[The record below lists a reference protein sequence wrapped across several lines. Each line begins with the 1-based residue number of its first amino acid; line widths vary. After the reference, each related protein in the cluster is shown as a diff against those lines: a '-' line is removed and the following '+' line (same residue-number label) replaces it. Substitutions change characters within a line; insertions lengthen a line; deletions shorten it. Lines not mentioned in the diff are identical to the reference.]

1 MEAVFTTLGHGTTT
15 LWRPSLRRSG
25 TAPPRCGGRLYDA
38 RSRHHH
44 AVEAVFN
51 TSPLP
56 LAVRTLVRAGA
67 LCRRCGLLAVLAS
80 LLQTTGSEAG
90 SGVVPLGLLTLGPW
104 DLPPPGREPVSP
116 ELVGRCVPTAP
127 TREAPRSYHCE
138 LPASPHPSAGSKGS
152 GKPLTFAQRA
162 GRTLLGA
169 EEHLFNESL
178 SPAAPTSDCCLSLF
192 SKTKGR
198 CQRYPSSQTFP
209 RVLLQGVIHL
219 LLLPDLPLGLLEN
232 PELQAWRTFWN
243 MPYAFWRPD
252 LEKGCCFYPRR
263 SCPSPTLPT
272 ATPRPAYIFS
282 WGQNPGHFSKPGSQ
296 RSSFKRLCTT
306 PPPTFL
312 GASPGLG

>member
-1 MEAVFTTLGHGTTT
+1 M
-15 LWRPSLRRSG
+15 
-25 TAPPRCGGRLYDA
+25 
-38 RSRHHH
+38 
-44 AVEAVFN
+44 
-51 TSPLP
+51 
-56 LAVRTLVRAGA
+56 
-67 LCRRCGLLAVLAS
+67 
-80 LLQTTGSEAG
+80 
-90 SGVVPLGLLTLGPW
+90 PLGLLTLGPW

-116 ELVGRCVPTAP
+116 ELVGRCIPTGP

-162 GRTLLGA
+162 GRTLLGT

-178 SPAAPTSDCCLSLF
+178 SPAAPTSDCCLSLV

-198 CQRYPSSQTFP
+198 CQCYPSSQTFP

-243 MPYAFWRPD
+243 MPHAFWRPD
-252 LEKGCCFYPRR
+252 LDKGCCFYPRR

-296 RSSFKRLCTT
+296 RSSFKRLCT
-306 PPPTFL
+306 PPPP
-312 GASPGLG
+312 SSGLLQALVRLRND